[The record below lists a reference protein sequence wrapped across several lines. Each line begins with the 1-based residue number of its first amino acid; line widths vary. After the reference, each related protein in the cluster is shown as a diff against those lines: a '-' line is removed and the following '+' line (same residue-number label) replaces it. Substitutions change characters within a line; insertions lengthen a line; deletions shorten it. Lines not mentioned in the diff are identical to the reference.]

1 VKPPPRLLDD
11 PTLAPDVRSDLERT
25 AATPYAY
32 DAATGLTALTAAIG
46 ALPAAGASS
55 AAAAAEAGA
64 GAGAQT
70 TAPAAK
76 AAAWIA
82 SAGGKLALAATGA
95 AVVVVGAIAWP
106 RPAPERGARPAT
118 ALHPSAPTRA
128 TPEPKPVTAPDA
140 PAKAAREALAP
151 APTPAP
157 DAIDRELA
165 AIRAR
170 AERAGGSAA
179 DAALRREIDDLGRIK
194 ALLDS
199 DPAQAYRLAQTGHRE
214 YRRGMLRH
222 EREGLAVLALW
233 NLDRGV
239 EAATRARAFLARYPA
254 SPLAAEI
261 ERRLQAPERARAQES
276 R

>member
-32 DAATGLTALTAAIG
+32 DADAGLTALTAAIG
-46 ALPAAGASS
+46 ALPTAGASS
-55 AAAAAEAGA
+55 ATAAVEAGA
-64 GAGAQT
+64 QA

-76 AAAWIA
+76 AATWLG
-82 SAGGKLALAATGA
+82 SAGGKLALATTGA
-95 AVVVVGAIAWP
+95 AVIVVGVIAWP
-106 RPAPERGARPAT
+106 QPATERATARPTT
-118 ALHPSAPTRA
+118 ALQPSTPKRA
-128 TPEPKPVTAPDA
+128 TPEPKPISAPDA
-140 PAKAAREALAP
+140 PANAAHDALAP

-165 AIRAR
+165 RIRAR
-170 AERAGGSAA
+170 AEGAGSSAA

-199 DPAQAYRLAQTGHRE
+199 DPAQAYRLAQAGHRE
-214 YRRGMLRH
+214 HRRGMLRH

-233 NLDRGV
+233 NLDRRV
-239 EAATRARAFLARYPA
+239 EAAARARAFLARYPA

-261 ERRLQAPERARAQES
+261 ERRLQAAERARAQES